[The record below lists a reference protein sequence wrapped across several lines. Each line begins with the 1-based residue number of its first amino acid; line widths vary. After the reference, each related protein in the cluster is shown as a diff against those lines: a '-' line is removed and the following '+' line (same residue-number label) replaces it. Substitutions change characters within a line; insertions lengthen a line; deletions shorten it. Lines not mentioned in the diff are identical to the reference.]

1 VPAIGITGGVATGK
15 SSFTRA
21 FLEHWPARFFDADA
35 CVHEMLAGDRE
46 LLEEIRK
53 TFGNGVIASDGTL
66 DRAAMRDLA
75 FNDPSARV
83 RLESLIHPRVRA
95 CWLSKAQEAQGAGG
109 RFVADIPL
117 LFEIGAEKECDLV
130 VVVACSPGAQ
140 RSRMQ
145 LNRGLAPALID
156 RIIESQL
163 ELSAKMS
170 RADYVVWNDGSPAV
184 LKEQARLLAAT
195 LRERYG

>member
-15 SSFTRA
+15 SSFARA
-21 FLEHWPARFFDADA
+21 FLEHWTAEFFDADA
-35 CVHEMLAGDRE
+35 CVHELLAGDPE
-46 LLEEIRK
+46 LLQDIRMI
-53 TFGNGVIASDGTL
+53 FGDGVIASDGTF
-66 DRAAMRDLA
+66 DRAAMREIA
-75 FNDPSARV
+75 FNDASARG

-95 CWLSKAQEAQGAGG
+95 RWLPKAQAARGAGG

-117 LFEIGAEKECDLV
+117 LFETGAEEECDLV
-130 VVVACSPGAQ
+130 VVVACSPGVQ

-145 LNRGLAPALID
+145 LNRGLAPTLID

-163 ELSAKMS
+163 EQAAKIS

-184 LKEQARLLAAT
+184 LEEQARLLAAT